1 MRKSVFITVAG
12 LTVFLWLGLWAGE
25 RTAFSQVPP
34 DFTYEDT
41 KPSAPVTF
49 SHKFHVTEK
58 KMGCPDCHTKPKL
71 FEMKKLAA
79 SPKMKMSNINEGE
92 YCGAC
97 HNGKKAFGTKD
108 ASTCAKCHVKK

>member
-12 LTVFLWLGLWAGE
+12 LAMFFWLGLWAGE
-25 RTAFSQVPP
+25 RTAFAQVPP
-34 DFTYEDT
+34 DFTYQNT

-58 KMGCPDCHTKPKL
+58 KLGCPGCHMKPKL
-71 FEMKKLAA
+71 FDMKKFAA
-79 SPKMKMSNINEGE
+79 SSKMKMSNLNQGQ

-97 HNGKKAFGTKD
+97 HNGKKAFATKD
-108 ASTCAKCHVKK
+108 AKNCAKCHVKK